1 MIRNFKRES
10 SLLNFWNPLILR
22 IYKDLK
28 ILIILM
34 SFALPV
40 EGQFHFSKDFKS
52 KNKDVRAV
60 YERFAKLPELRGSS
74 YGVIVKDASSGQNL
88 IHYNQDLNLIP
99 ASNMK
104 LFTSLNGLKNL
115 GSDFTFKT
123 KFWVSGPIENGI
135 LKGSLWIE
143 GSGDPSIYSPDK
155 EKFGDNFFTKLN
167 KVLKS
172 ADIQKIEGQMYAK
185 EINNPYS
192 GIRSDWSWSDVGN
205 YYGAGIYPL
214 NINENR
220 YSLFLSATAQGKAAK
235 IKKRDSISDVEVT
248 NEDVITDGPNTPD
261 LAYIYWKP
269 GSTDAKITGSLPQDS
284 NLQKVKGALQN
295 PEKVFFKVLTTQ
307 LSKAGITV
315 EGKQFEVES
324 LKEIGF
330 VESPP
335 LKEIVKEVN
344 LLSNNLMT
352 ESIAFALAKKEDK
365 LDESGWT
372 QLTRF
377 ANQINCPQGF
387 YLADG
392 SGLSPS
398 NRISPE
404 GFCKALFWAK
414 KQTFYADL
422 MASLPVSGT
431 SGTMR
436 NFCKSPAAKGKIQA
450 KSGTLTR
457 TLCYSGYAKA
467 KRGDLVFSIMINSYS
482 GNFKAMKSE
491 LEKIMEALVEIK

>member
-1 MIRNFKRES
+1 MI
-10 SLLNFWNPLILR
+10 LQL
-22 IYKDLK
+22 YKDLK
-28 ILIILM
+28 ILLLLLII
-34 SFALPV
+34 ALPV
-40 EGQFHFSKDFKS
+40 EGQFHFAKNFKI
-52 KNKDVRAV
+52 KNKEVTGI
-60 YERFAKLPELRGSS
+60 YERFAELPQLRGSS
-74 YGVIVKDASSGQNL
+74 YGIIVKDGSTGQNL
-88 IHYNQDLNLIP
+88 IYFNQDLNLIP

-104 LFTSLNGLKNL
+104 LFTSMNGLKNL
-115 GSDFTFKT
+115 GVDFTFKT
-123 KFWVSGPIENGI
+123 KIWVSGPIENGI

-143 GSGDPSIYSPDK
+143 GSGDPTIYSPEK
-155 EKFGDNFFTKLN
+155 EKFGDNFFNKLI

-172 ADIQKIEGQMYAK
+172 AGIQKIEGQMYAT
-185 EINNPYS
+185 EIHNPYS

-214 NINENR
+214 NINENQ
-220 YSLFLSATAQGKAAK
+220 YALFLSATAQGKAAK

-248 NEDVITDGPNTPD
+248 SEEVITDGPHTPD
-261 LAYIYWKP
+261 LAYIYWRP

-295 PEKVFFKVLTTQ
+295 PEKVFFKVLTSQ
-307 LSKAGITV
+307 LSKSGIAL
-315 EGKQFEVES
+315 EGKQLELEP

-330 VESPP
+330 VESAP
-335 LKEIVKEVN
+335 LREIVKEVN

-352 ESIAFALAKKEDK
+352 ESIAFALTKKDDK

-372 QLTRF
+372 HLARF

-414 KQTFYADL
+414 KQSFYGDL

-491 LEKIMEALVEIK
+491 LEKIMEAMVSIQ

>member
-1 MIRNFKRES
+1 MIF
-10 SLLNFWNPLILR
+10 R

-28 ILIILM
+28 ILFLFIFI
-34 SFALPV
+34 ALPV
-40 EGQFHFSKDFKS
+40 EGQFRFDKDFKL
-52 KNKDVRAV
+52 KNKEVVAV
-60 YERFAKLPELRGSS
+60 YDRFAKLPQLKGSS
-74 YGVIVKDASSGQNL
+74 YGIIVKDGSTGQNL
-88 IHYNQDLNLIP
+88 IHYNEELNLIP

-104 LFTSLNGLKNL
+104 LLTSMNGLKNL
-115 GSDFTFKT
+115 GAGFTFKT
-123 KFWVSGPIENGI
+123 KILVSGPIKDGV

-143 GSGDPSIYSPDK
+143 GAGDPTIYSPDK
-155 EKFGDNFFTKLN
+155 EKFSGGFFKKLIQI
-167 KVLKS
+167 LKNS
-172 ADIQKIEGQMYAK
+172 GIQKIEGQLYAK

-214 NINENR
+214 NINENQ
-220 YSLFLSATAQGKAAK
+220 YALFLSATRRGKDAK
-235 IKKRDSISDVEVT
+235 IIKRDSLSDVEIT
-248 NEDVITDGPNTPD
+248 NEEVVTDGPNTPD

-269 GSTDAKITGSLPQDS
+269 GSANARIAGSLPQDS

-295 PEKVFFKVLTTQ
+295 PEKVFFKVLMVQ
-307 LSKAGITV
+307 LSKAGIV
-315 EGKQFEVES
+315 LEGKQFELEP

-330 VESPP
+330 VESPL

-352 ESIAFALAKKEDK
+352 ESIAFALAKREDK

-372 QLTRF
+372 QLARF

-404 GFCKALFWAK
+404 GFCKALFWAR
-414 KQTFYADL
+414 KQSFYTDL

-436 NFCKSPAAKGKIQA
+436 NFCKSAMAKGKIQA

-457 TLCYSGYAKA
+457 TLCYSGYVKA

-491 LEKIMEALVEIK
+491 LEKIMESLVEIK